1 MQSTKLKKEKVFF
14 PNLDGLRF
22 FSFFI
27 VFLAH
32 SLATDVTAIKEA
44 GWYQY
49 FKVKLFSDG
58 DLGVSFFFVL
68 SGFLITYL
76 LLKER
81 ELNHKIDVMS
91 FYIRRAL
98 RIWPLY
104 FFCVFF
110 GFVIFPVLKLK
121 FGQTPNETADPLLC
135 STFLNN
141 FNAIIN
147 GTPDSSVLGVLWS
160 VAIEE
165 QFYLVWPL
173 LFFVVAGKRYNY
185 IFFAII
191 VASLLYRI
199 FGKNVDIHTL
209 GVISDMAI
217 GGLGAY
223 VSYGNDHLKTVFE
236 KLPRQIHLLPYLMA
250 IVFVFFKVELFSVPL
265 MFILKRVIV
274 AFFFLWII
282 LEQNFNPRSYF
293 KISNLKAISWLGK
306 YTYGLYCLHTI
317 GILITATILK
327 KAELNQHDWQL
338 LLIELPLSLLVSILM
353 AYASYHV
360 YEKHFLKLKD
370 RFSYLT
376 KG

>member
-1 MQSTKLKKEKVFF
+1 MQTVTDKKEKVFF

-32 SLATDVTAIKEA
+32 SLGTDVPEIKEA
-44 GWYQY
+44 RWYQY

-76 LLKER
+76 LLKEK
-81 ELNHKIDVMS
+81 ELNQKIDVPS

-104 FFCVFF
+104 FFCVVF
-110 GFVIFPVLKLK
+110 GFFIFPLLKVK
-121 FGQTPNETADPLLC
+121 FGQIPHETADPVLC

-147 GTPDSSVLGVLWS
+147 GNPDSSVLAVLWS

-173 LFFVVAGKRYNY
+173 LFFVLSGKRYSY

-191 VASLLYRI
+191 IASLLYRI
-199 FGKNVDIHTL
+199 FGNNVDVHTL

-223 VSYGNDHLKTVFE
+223 VAYAKNHLQEFFE
-236 KLPRQIHLLPYLMA
+236 KLPRPIHLLPYVMA
-250 IVFVFFKVELFSVPL
+250 VVFIVFKVELFSVPVL
-265 MFILKRVIV
+265 FILKRIIV
-274 AFFFLWII
+274 ATFFLWII
-282 LEQNFNPRSYF
+282 LEQNFNSRSYF
-293 KISNLKAISWLGK
+293 KISNLKVISWLGK

-317 GILITATILK
+317 GILVTATLIK
-327 KAELNQHDWQL
+327 KVGLNQHDWQL
-338 LLIELPLSLLVSILM
+338 ILIEFPLSLLISILI
-353 AYASYHV
+353 AYTSYHV
-360 YEKHFLKLKD
+360 YEKHFLKLKN

-376 KG
+376 RD

>member
-1 MQSTKLKKEKVFF
+1 MQSSTSKKEKVFF

-32 SLATDVTAIKEA
+32 SLATDLTSVKEA
-44 GWYQY
+44 GWYRY

-76 LLKER
+76 LLKEK
-81 ELNHKIDVMS
+81 ELNHRIDVIS

-110 GFVIFPVLKLK
+110 GFVVFPMLKLR

-147 GTPDSSVLGVLWS
+147 GTPDSSVLAVLWS

-173 LFFVVAGKRYNY
+173 LFFVVSGKRYSY
-185 IFFAII
+185 IFFVII
-191 VASLLYRI
+191 AASLLYRI
-199 FGKNVDIHTL
+199 FGKDVDIHTL

-223 VSYGNDHLKTVFE
+223 VSYKNDHLKSVFE
-236 KLPRQIHLLPYLMA
+236 KLPRQIHLLPYIMA
-250 IVFVFFKVELFSVPL
+250 VVFIFFKVELFSLPL
-265 MFILKRVIV
+265 LFILKRVIV

-282 LEQNFNPRSYF
+282 LEQNFNPLSYF
-293 KISNLKAISWLGK
+293 KISNLKTISWLGK

-317 GILITATILK
+317 AILITATVMK
-327 KAELNQHDWQL
+327 KAGLNQHDWQL

-353 AYASYHV
+353 AYTSYHV

-376 KG
+376 KD

>member
-1 MQSTKLKKEKVFF
+1 MQDKTDKKERVFF

-32 SLATDVTAIKEA
+32 SLGTDVPEIKEA
-44 GWYQY
+44 GWYKY
-49 FKVKLFSDG
+49 FKIKLFSDG

-76 LLKER
+76 LLKEK
-81 ELNHKIDVMS
+81 ELNRRIDVFS

-104 FFCVFF
+104 FFCVAF
-110 GFVIFPVLKLK
+110 GFIIFPLLKLK
-121 FGQTPNETADPLLC
+121 FGQVPNETADPLLC

-147 GTPDSSVLGVLWS
+147 GTPDSSVLAVLWS

-173 LFFVVAGKRYNY
+173 LFFVVPGKRYGY
-185 IFFAII
+185 IFAVII

-199 FGKNVDIHTL
+199 FGTNVDIHTL

-223 VSYGNDHLKTVFE
+223 VAFTRNHLQALFE
-236 KLPRQIHLLPYLMA
+236 KLPRQIHLLPYVMA
-250 IVFVFFKVELFSVPL
+250 LVFIIFKVELFSVPL
-265 MFILKRVIV
+265 LFILKRIIV
-274 AFFFLWII
+274 ATFFLWII
-282 LEQNFNPRSYF
+282 LEQNFNARSYF
-293 KISNLKAISWLGK
+293 KISNLKVISWLGK

-317 GILITATILK
+317 GILVTATLVK
-327 KAELNQHDWQL
+327 KAGLNQHDWQL
-338 LLIELPLSLLVSILM
+338 LLIELPLSLLISILM
-353 AYASYHV
+353 AYTSYHV
-360 YEKHFLKLKD
+360 YEKHFLKLKK
-370 RFSYLT
+370 RFAYLT
-376 KG
+376 RD